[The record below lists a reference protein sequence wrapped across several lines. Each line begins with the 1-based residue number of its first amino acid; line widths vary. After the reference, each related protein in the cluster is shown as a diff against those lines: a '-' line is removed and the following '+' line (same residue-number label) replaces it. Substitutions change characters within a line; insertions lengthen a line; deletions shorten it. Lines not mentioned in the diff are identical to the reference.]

1 MGGGV
6 DVVLITYNQESY
18 IAKAVESILMQRVK
32 DDIQVRVL
40 VADDSSTDKTLEIIK
55 SYEEKSPFPFVY
67 LPAEQNM
74 GVAANYKRAF
84 EATEA
89 DYVAVM
95 EGDDWWCDTYRLQK
109 HVDYLSIH
117 PDCVMTK
124 NNYMQY
130 SQRNNVWSVEQ
141 ANVNIL
147 TLKQSLKHYVLA
159 NMSCT
164 MFRGELLRNMDER
177 VYEYGHNQWREATDW
192 YTHIYLLQKG
202 YGYVLD
208 EVMSVYR
215 VDTGENISRTERTD
229 NEMLDKAYLCYE
241 QTMMLLGKD
250 YKDECYEIY
259 LATKRD
265 VERDKICKRIIKWS
279 NYMPPFMAIFFAK
292 TFPNVLWHCKHI
304 IRQCIPHKVYYK
316 LKRKK

>member
-1 MGGGV
+1 
-6 DVVLITYNQESY
+6 
-18 IAKAVESILMQRVK
+18 MQRVS
-32 DDIQVRVL
+32 DDIQVRVI

-55 SYEEKSPFPFVY
+55 SYEEKSSFPFVY

-89 DYVAVM
+89 EYVAVL
-95 EGDDWWCDTYRLQK
+95 EGDDWWTDVNRLQK
-109 HVDYLSIH
+109 HIDYLSIH
-117 PDCVMTK
+117 TDCVLTK

-130 SQRNNVWSVEQ
+130 SQRDKVWNVEQ

-164 MFRGELLRNMDER
+164 IFRGELLRNIDER

-192 YTHIYLLQKG
+192 YTHIYVLQKG

-241 QTMMLLGKD
+241 QTMMLLGED
-250 YKDECYEIY
+250 YKEECYEIY
-259 LATKRD
+259 LATKRE

-279 NYMPPFMAIFFAK
+279 NYMPPFLAIFFAK
-292 TFPNVLWHCKHI
+292 IFPNVLWHCKHI